1 MKKILILYGGKSFE
15 HEISCLSANNV
26 CNSLKK
32 MNYCFDKVYISKEN
46 KWFLIKDNNKVEL
59 LNIIDFIKK
68 YDVVFPVM
76 HGAYGEDGHIQSFL
90 ELFNIK
96 YVGSNSVPSMIAMD
110 KYLTKVL
117 VSTSSIKQI
126 PYFVLYKNEK
136 IPTNIEYPVI
146 IKPANGGS
154 SIGINVAHSLK
165 ELKNY
170 VKEAFK
176 YDSKI
181 VIEKFIK
188 GRELECGILE
198 DKKLIVGD
206 VGEIKYDHEFYDFNA
221 KYKEKSNLIIPAKIS
236 KSLTK
241 KIQEETIKIFKIL
254 NLKDFA
260 RIDFIYDETNDI
272 LYFNEVNTIPGFT
285 DISMFPLIFKN
296 KNLNFEKLI
305 IKILEK

>member
-165 ELKNY
+165 ELKSY